1 MNKIN
6 WEDFL
11 QRIKTGER
19 LGSIAKAYGVHKY
32 YLIASII
39 LKIKENG
46 IKKDKDKTIVEIE
59 EYILKVF
66 EYSRTMEKSIC
77 ELSAEIDQLAIKHQQ
92 TEEEILTLLAEYKD
106 FKKSGSDLIY
116 EYDEYKEDFE
126 KIIEMENE
134 RLKDSIEKAL
144 IIVDEIGA
152 NNYEQVKKCLKQNI
166 EFKQILKKVCF
177 IKEVSTLMLEE
188 KKLEE
193 AIRIVNEKRKE
204 YYPYSQ
210 FTKDMN
216 LMGFKVNTKSNVL
229 YHLEDEN
236 LRVLAQI
243 KECAMLLSE
252 SEDIKFKRGYKENN
266 DLYKELEII
275 ALEKGL
281 TVEEFKELILL
292 RFLDRNYTKVRKFR

>member
-32 YLIASII
+32 YLIASIV
-39 LKIKENG
+39 LKIKENE
-46 IKKDKDKTIVEIE
+46 ISKEKNKTIVEIE
-59 EYILKVF
+59 KYILKVF
-66 EYSRTMEKSIC
+66 ECSRTIEKAIC
-77 ELSAEIDQLAIKHQQ
+77 ELSAEIDQLAMKHQQ
-92 TEEEILTLLAEYKD
+92 TEEEIMALLAEYKD
-106 FKKSGSDLIY
+106 FKKSGSVLINA
-116 EYDEYKEDFE
+116 YDKYKIDFE
-126 KIIEMENE
+126 KIIEMENK
-134 RLKDSIEKAL
+134 RLKDSAEKAL
-144 IIVDEIGA
+144 IIADEIGA
-152 NNYEQVKKCLKQNI
+152 NSYDKVQKCLKQNN
-166 EFKQILKKVCF
+166 EFKQIFKKVCF
-177 IKEVSTLMLEE
+177 IKEVSLLMLEG

-193 AIRIVNEKRKE
+193 SIRLVSEKRKE

-210 FTKDMN
+210 FTKDIN

-266 DLYKELEII
+266 DLYKELGII

-292 RFLDRNYTKVRKFR
+292 RFLDRNYTKVRKCR

>member
-92 TEEEILTLLAEYKD
+92 TEEEIMTLLAEYKD

-204 YYPYSQ
+204 YYPYNQ

>member
-19 LGSIAKAYGVHKY
+19 LGSIAKTYGVHKY

-92 TEEEILTLLAEYKD
+92 TEEEIMTLLAEYKD

>member
-39 LKIKENG
+39 LKIKENE

-92 TEEEILTLLAEYKD
+92 TEEEIMTLLAEYKD

-177 IKEVSTLMLEE
+177 IKEVSILMLEG

>member
-92 TEEEILTLLAEYKD
+92 TEEEIMTLLAEYKD

>member
-46 IKKDKDKTIVEIE
+46 IKKDKDNTIVEIE

-92 TEEEILTLLAEYKD
+92 TEEEIMTLLAEYKD

>member
-92 TEEEILTLLAEYKD
+92 TEEEIMTLLAEYKD

-144 IIVDEIGA
+144 IVVDEIGA
-152 NNYEQVKKCLKQNI
+152 NSYEQVKKCLKQNI

-177 IKEVSTLMLEE
+177 IKEVSSLMLEE

>member
-92 TEEEILTLLAEYKD
+92 TEEEIMTLLAEYKD

-252 SEDIKFKRGYKENN
+252 SEDIKFKRGYKE
-266 DLYKELEII
+266 K
-275 ALEKGL
+275 
-281 TVEEFKELILL
+281 
-292 RFLDRNYTKVRKFR
+292 